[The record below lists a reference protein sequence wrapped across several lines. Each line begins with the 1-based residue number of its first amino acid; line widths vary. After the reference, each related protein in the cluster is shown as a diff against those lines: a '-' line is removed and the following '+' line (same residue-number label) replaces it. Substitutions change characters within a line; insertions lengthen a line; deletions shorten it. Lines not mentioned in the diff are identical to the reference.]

1 MSTMQATALVI
12 VTEGGALLSM
22 KMPMFGCFHVVVNLC
37 SRYLESSE
45 VIRHLV
51 SLMGT

>member
-1 MSTMQATALVI
+1 MI
-12 VTEGGALLSM
+12 VTEGGAVLLM
-22 KMPMFGCFHVVVNLC
+22 KMPMLGCFHVVVSLC

-45 VIRHLV
+45 VIRYLV

>member
-1 MSTMQATALVI
+1 MQVPTLVI
-12 VTEGGALLSM
+12 VTEGGALLLM
-22 KMPMFGCFHVVVNLC
+22 KMPMFECYVVVNLC

-45 VIRHLV
+45 VIRYLA